1 MKIAISSGHGKYI
14 RGASGYIDEVDE
26 ARKVVNRVTDL
37 LNANGVT
44 CVKFHDDTSTS
55 QDQNLATIVNW
66 HNKQSRDYDVS
77 CHFNAYSTTS
87 KPMGTE
93 VWYYSQADWA
103 AKVSAGMASAG
114 KFINRGG
121 KKSTGLYFLSNT
133 NKPAIL
139 LEVCFV
145 DSSADA
151 DLYAANF
158 EAICKS
164 LAETIGRITIGEQPP
179 EPGEPPEPTEPPA
192 EETAVLTIT
201 TEKTGN
207 MVIALNNQALVVG
220 DDPDT
225 PNRVIMSLSIEG
237 GVEVFIN
244 GQKYNNAE
252 GLPPPGS
259 EIDEYPANQS
269 NIIATVF
276 QDSST
281 AYPPFN
287 GISDSELSVSLPWKF
302 AESERSELRVRV
314 QSDETGEYA
323 DCGIRDVG
331 PWLTDDAYWSYGLRP
346 LAETCF
352 LENRPLPRGP
362 HQGTIPNGAGVD
374 LSPAAAEAIG
384 LSGKGKVSWTF
395 LNAEGAPIS

>member
-1 MKIAISSGHGKYI
+1 MKIAISSGHGKYV

-26 ARKVVNRVTDL
+26 ARKVVNRVCDL
-37 LNANGVT
+37 LNQNGVT

-55 QDQNLATIVNW
+55 QNQNLNTIVNW

-93 VWYYSQADWA
+93 VWYYSQSDWA

-114 KFINRGG
+114 KFINRGP
-121 KKSTGLYFLSNT
+121 KKSTSLYFLNST

-145 DSSADA
+145 DSSADT
-151 DLYAANF
+151 DLYRTNF

-179 EPGEPPEPTEPPA
+179 EPIEPPVEPPA
-192 EETAVLTIT
+192 EDEAHLDIT

-207 MVIALNNQALVVG
+207 MVIFLNNQTLVVG
-220 DDPDT
+220 DDPNT
-225 PNRVIMSLSIEG
+225 TNRVTIGMAVEG
-237 GVEVFIN
+237 NVSVTIN
-244 GQKYNNAE
+244 GQDYHNIEE
-252 GLPPPGS
+252 GPPPGTD
-259 EIDEYPANQS
+259 IDEYPANQS

-281 AYPPFN
+281 AYPPYN
-287 GISDSELSVSLPWKF
+287 GISNSELSVSLPWRF
-302 AESERSELRVRV
+302 ANDEQPSLRVRV
-314 QSDETGEYA
+314 QSDETGDYA
-323 DCGIRDVG
+323 DCGVRDVG
-331 PWLTDDAYWSYGLRP
+331 PWLTDDNYWSYGLRP
-346 LAETCF
+346 LAETCY

-362 HQGTIPNGAGVD
+362 HQGKVPNGAGID
-374 LSPAAAEAIG
+374 LSPAAASAIG

-395 LNAEGAPIS
+395 LNAEGDPIS